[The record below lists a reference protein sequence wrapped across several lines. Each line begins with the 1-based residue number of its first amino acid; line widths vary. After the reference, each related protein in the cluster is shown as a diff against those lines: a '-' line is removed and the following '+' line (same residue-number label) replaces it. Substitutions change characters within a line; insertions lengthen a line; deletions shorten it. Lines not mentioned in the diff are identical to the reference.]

1 MKHSIGTKLLV
12 SGLVVLILIV
22 FMIIASQVVGS
33 LFKNTSDNLVIEYNE
48 LDAVQELKF
57 SISQLILAP
66 SSYAIYG
73 NAADYNYFKIQVHKA
88 SDDLHFCEKVLTNSH
103 DLELLMDFQRMITRT
118 DSLGTLMFH
127 LDYPQDLEQI
137 NGLLAKISEEV
148 DAGIINIDLL
158 LTETKEEINEYIA
171 ISQVIIKH
179 STITILSL
187 GLVVALIILFGG
199 WLFIRSLTRPI
210 NELVTTTNQISEG
223 NRSAKVNIDTKD
235 EFHTL
240 AESFNKMMDTLEKTT
255 VSRNYLDNILKNM
268 FGVLVVTD
276 NHLNIRS
283 VNNAATNLL
292 GYTKEELLESN
303 IRKLFTNGMDDG
315 SAIGDITGDI
325 YNVQKRI
332 STMEYLVTKNGPV
345 FPALISC
352 SVLKTQNKE
361 TDGLIIIA
369 HDLTEKKAIE
379 KKLDKTRKERLID
392 INEAQEEERMRIATD
407 LHDGLGQILTAI
419 SYSVQELLSKEGS
432 NSIIVN
438 EPIVKIQQHIDNA
451 IRETKNLAHNLI
463 PIVLKDF
470 GLIVAVENL
479 ISRAN
484 ELYETKF
491 RFDVFDFNERI
502 DPKREKVLYRICQES
517 LNNIIKHAQAK
528 NATYQIYWQ
537 DCSVVLVIED
547 DGIGFDANAFES
559 KGKYAGIGLIGMR
572 ERVLAFD
579 GNFTINSE
587 PGKGTEII
595 VELPCRIK

>member
-12 SGLVVLILIV
+12 SGLVVLTLIV

-73 NAADYNYFKIQVHKA
+73 NAADYNYFKNQVHKA
-88 SDDLHFCEKVLTNSH
+88 NDDLHFCEKVLTSSH
-103 DLELLMDFQRMITRT
+103 DLELLVGFQRMITRT
-118 DSLGTLMFH
+118 DSLGTLMFQ
-127 LDYPQDLEQI
+127 LDYPKDLEQI
-137 NGLLAKISEEV
+137 NGLLAKISQEV

-199 WLFIRSLTRPI
+199 WLFIRSLIRPI

-315 SAIGDITGDI
+315 SAFGDITGDI
-325 YNVQKRI
+325 YYVQKRI
-332 STMEYLVTKNGPV
+332 SAKEYLVTKDGHF

-352 SVLKTQNKE
+352 SVLKTQNNE

-407 LHDGLGQILTAI
+407 LHDGLGQMLTAI
-419 SYSVQELLSKEGS
+419 SYSVQQLVSKGGTGDFILE
-432 NSIIVN
+432 
-438 EPIVKIQQHIDNA
+438 EPIANIQQYIDKA

-517 LNNIIKHAQAK
+517 LNNIIKHARAK

-547 DGIGFDANAFES
+547 DGIGFDANAIEK
-559 KGKYAGIGLIGMR
+559 KGKYSGIGLIGMR

>member
-88 SDDLHFCEKVLTNSH
+88 SDDLHFCEKVLTSSH

-118 DSLGTLMFH
+118 DSLGTLMFQ

-137 NGLLAKISEEV
+137 NGLLGKISQEV
-148 DAGIINIDLL
+148 DTGIINIDLL

-325 YNVQKRI
+325 YNVQNRI
-332 STMEYLVTKNGPV
+332 SAMEYLVTKNGPV

-352 SVLKTQNKE
+352 SVLKTQNNE

-369 HDLTEKKAIE
+369 LDLTEKEAIE
-379 KKLDKTRKERLID
+379 KKLDQTRKERQID

-407 LHDGLGQILTAI
+407 LHDGLGQMLIAI
-419 SYSVQELLSKEGS
+419 SYSVQQLVSKGGTGDFILE
-432 NSIIVN
+432 
-438 EPIVKIQQHIDNA
+438 EPISNIQQYIDKA

-491 RFDVFDFNERI
+491 RFDVFDFNERV

-517 LNNIIKHAQAK
+517 LNNIIKHARAK